1 MSQNSISGLVK
12 KPLKFWFIF
21 QKKRVGEG
29 APPLKKI
36 PECSQGSKVSL
47 KKFPSNSKI
56 KFSLKKIPKIKK
68 MTIFKLFLTLHT
80 LLKVLEFLD

>member
-36 PECSQGSKVSL
+36 LKCSQGSKVSL
-47 KKFPSNSKI
+47 KKFPSNFKLQFSQK
-56 KFSLKKIPKIKK
+56 KFPKLKK
-68 MTIFKLFLTLHT
+68 
-80 LLKVLEFLD
+80 